1 VIPVLAYLSDHARN
15 HAERAQPL
23 LRMLDRAGGFQVDV
37 VTDPSRLADLGRH
50 RVVFAA
56 TDEGPLGSEEEQALV
71 GWVRGGG
78 GLVAAHGTLAAW
90 GENRLI
96 RELAGFA
103 PAELTGRAEL
113 VVRPSG
119 PHPMTDRL
127 DEEFFLVDQL
137 HLAGDG
143 MPPDATRLL
152 TVPWRYS
159 DQVAAFT
166 RPAGDGRLVYVG
178 LGGSAE
184 AYASPSFLQFLFHSL
199 RFAAGNGSDRVVGV
213 GLAGY
218 GAIARDHGR
227 QVAEVTGLELRGVSD
242 ISPARRAQ
250 AEGDFGV
257 VAHESVDLLF
267 ADPKVEVV
275 VVGTPPSTH
284 TEIVLAALA
293 AGKHVVCEKP
303 FALHLVDVDR
313 MLAAAAGAGRS
324 LTVYQSRR
332 WDPDFV
338 ALRRTVES
346 GAVGKPFHLESFIG
360 GYGHPCSYWHT
371 HEPISGG
378 TIFDWGSHYFD
389 WTLLLFRERVETV
402 SAVAQTLV
410 WQDVTNSDHVNVDL
424 RFADGTQA
432 SFLHS
437 DIATALK
444 PKWYLLATGGA
455 IVGDWRSESVMARGT
470 MDELVEDRLA
480 PADSPARLTVLRPNG
495 EGGVNEER
503 LALPRRVRNGFYR
516 NLADHLLMGEPLAVP
531 AEEARRNIAVMEAAA
546 HSIAQGGRPVR
557 VDA

>member
-1 VIPVLAYLSDHARN
+1 VIPVLAYLSAHARD
-15 HAERAQPL
+15 HGARAQPL

-56 TDEGPLGSEEEQALV
+56 TDQGPLGAEEEEALV
-71 GWVRGGG
+71 AWVRGGG

-96 RELAGFA
+96 RELAGFV
-103 PAELTGRAEL
+103 PGELTGRAEL
-113 VVRPSG
+113 VVRPAG
-119 PHPMTDRL
+119 PHPVTDRL
-127 DEEFFLVDQL
+127 EEEFFLVDQL
-137 HLAGDG
+137 HLASDG
-143 MPPDATRLL
+143 LPPDATRLL
-152 TVPWRYS
+152 NVPWRYTN
-159 DQVAAFT
+159 QVAAFT
-166 RPAGDGRLVYVG
+166 RPAGDGRLIYVG
-178 LGGSAE
+178 LAGSAE

-199 RFAAGNGSDRVVGV
+199 RFAAGDGATRVVGV

-227 QVAEVTGLELRGVSD
+227 QLAEVAGLELRGVSD
-242 ISPARRAQ
+242 LAPARRAQ
-250 AEGDFGV
+250 AEADFGV
-257 VAHESVDLLF
+257 TAHASTEALL
-267 ADPKVEVV
+267 ADPTVEVV

-284 TEIVLAALA
+284 AELALAALA

-303 FALHLVDVDR
+303 FALHLADVDR
-313 MLAAAAGAGRS
+313 MLAGAADAERT

-360 GYGHPCSYWHT
+360 GYGHPCSYWHSD
-371 HEPISGG
+371 EPISGG

-410 WQDVTNSDHVNVDL
+410 WQDVTNADHVNVDL

-455 IVGDWRSESVMARGT
+455 IVGDWRSESVVARGT

-503 LALPRRVRNGFYR
+503 LALPRRVKNGFYR

-531 AEEARRNIAVMEAAA
+531 PEEARCNIAVMEAAA
-546 HSIAQGGRPVR
+546 HSIAQGGRPIR